1 MPAPASIFRSIG
13 QQYFNRFQSP
23 VPAQLV
29 RTVPMARL
37 VELVD
42 EAIRVGIPLA
52 PEKFPSKGPSGHHGT
67 KCE

>member
-1 MPAPASIFRSIG
+1 MPAPARIFRSIG

-23 VPAQLV
+23 VPAYLV

-42 EAIRVGIPLA
+42 EAIRAGIPL
-52 PEKFPSKGPSGHHGT
+52 PSDDFSSKAISGRREA
-67 KCE
+67 KSE